1 MQELLQAEPSCHPK
15 CSQQLDDL
23 AGTCLYLVS
32 CRGEVCMI
40 TSAVISLSFPYSV
53 LKLCTG
59 FRPNTVG
66 GAAVRACSL
75 SVLLG
80 QPPDK

>member
-23 AGTCLYLVS
+23 AGACLYLVS
-32 CRGEVCMI
+32 CRAEVCMI
-40 TSAVISLSFPYSV
+40 RSVISLSFPYSI

-59 FRPNTVG
+59 FQPNTAG
-66 GAAVRACSL
+66 GAAERARSL

-80 QPPDK
+80 RPPDK